1 MQTNSQSISKRRR
14 MLGAGL
20 IVFGGLV
27 LVGSAAAKF
36 AQVPKVVMELGT
48 MGFAGNRLTLIAVL
62 EILSALL
69 FLARSTRAIGLLL
82 VSAYLG
88 GAIATH
94 IQHGQAPSQPAFIL
108 SLIWLGAWLRHP
120 EVLWNLH
127 ASTHNTEQV
136 ASSKRQESALGPV

>member
-14 MLGAGL
+14 MLGAVL
-20 IVFGGLV
+20 IVLGGLV
-27 LVGSAAAKF
+27 LVGSAVAKF
-36 AQVPKVVMELGT
+36 AHVPKVVMELGT

-62 EILSALL
+62 EIMSAVL

-88 GAIATH
+88 GAIATQ
-94 IQHGQAPSQPAFIL
+94 IQHGQAPSQPGFIL

-120 EVLWNLH
+120 EALWSLH
-127 ASTHNTEQV
+127 GSTCNTERV
-136 ASSKRQESALGPV
+136 ASPEPQESALEPI